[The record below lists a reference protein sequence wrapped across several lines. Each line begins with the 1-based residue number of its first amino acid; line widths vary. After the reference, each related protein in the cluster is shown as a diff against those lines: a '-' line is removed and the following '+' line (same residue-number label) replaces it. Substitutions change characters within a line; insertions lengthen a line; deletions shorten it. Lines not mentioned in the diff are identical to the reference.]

1 MTGTT
6 GDDLETF
13 NRWPAATADRHLRAC
28 CAAPGWSGRLTGDR
42 PYRETADLHAAADA
56 ALAEATWEDILVAL
70 SAHPRIGDRGPAPA
84 AAKGADGESREAGW
98 STNEQAVAA
107 TAGDDAKA
115 ELRAANLAYEARFD
129 HVFLICATGRTTEE
143 ISAELHR
150 RLANDPATEQQV
162 VRAELAKI
170 VHLRLD
176 KMLAE
181 ATPSGPV
188 TLSTHVLDTSRGLPA
203 SDLDVRVDRLVEGEW
218 VAAGAGRTGSDG
230 RIAAL
235 LDGPAPVGTY
245 RLVFDTGS
253 WFGNEGIYPEVV
265 VTARLG
271 GGHWHLPVLVGPY
284 SYSTYRGS

>member
-6 GDDLETF
+6 GDGLTTF
-13 NRWPAATADRHLRAC
+13 NGWPAATADRHLRAC

-42 PYRETADLHAAADA
+42 PYRDTAALHAAAER
-56 ALAEATWEDILVAL
+56 ALAAATWEDILVAL
-70 SAHPRIGDRGPAPA
+70 AAHPRIGERRDGAGTESTWSSQEQA
-84 AAKGADGESREAGW
+84 AAAGAGEA
-98 STNEQAVAA
+98 
-107 TAGDDAKA
+107 AKA
-115 ELRAANLAYEARFD
+115 ELVAANLAYERRFD

-150 RLANDPATEQQV
+150 RLDHDPATEKRV

-176 KMLAE
+176 KLLVG
-181 ATPSGPV
+181 ATEPAAGPV
-188 TLSTHVLDTSRGLPA
+188 TISTHVLDTSRGRPA
-203 SDLDVRVDRLVEGEW
+203 TNLDVRVDSLDAGTW
-218 VAAGAGRTGSDG
+218 VPVGSGHTGPDG

-235 LDGPAPVGTY
+235 LGEPAPAGTY
-245 RLVFDTGS
+245 RLVFDTGA
-253 WFGNEGIYPEVV
+253 WFEKAGIEGIYPEVV